1 MMAKFLLRSILDVES
16 VLNYYDVVGVS
27 SYLAWLTT
35 HKHPANRDRQM
46 MQAEEL
52 TASILPEPPRI
63 PPHRER

>member
-1 MMAKFLLRSILDVES
+1 MAKFLLRSILDVES

-27 SYLAWLTT
+27 AYLAWLAT
-35 HKHPANRDRQM
+35 HKHLVNRVRQM

-63 PPHRER
+63 PPHSER